1 MHDNAPP
8 SNRTL
13 LRELNSAVENCALI
27 QIIKMI
33 PWWII
38 SDRRRSLRA
47 LRAPALAQP
56 PGKDTGG
63 KLPPRYAHVLGR
75 GPAVAGLS
83 TAPRDGA
90 RGRAGGKR
98 QTILG
103 CSRARL
109 NRLHQGIAGTS
120 SRRSSHSP
128 PPTERR
134 SLAGNHPRCDSRSS
148 GSMSLA

>member
-103 CSRARL
+103 
-109 NRLHQGIAGTS
+109 
-120 SRRSSHSP
+120 
-128 PPTERR
+128 
-134 SLAGNHPRCDSRSS
+134 SLWCTKKP
-148 GSMSLA
+148 MSLRLRHLACYATRIVTGIPRHVIRLTTLHAIFASVR